1 MRSVVVTMLVT
12 SLLCWCASCV
22 ENEPPPAQA
31 GKKPVTILSPP
42 AAAEG
47 TTKVKP
53 DEQKQPS
60 RADREAQKKQAARLL
75 SAAPQVPAGAPAAPK
90 GAQFTIFCGRL
101 QGDAHVERA
110 NKIKGDLI
118 SSTGLRD
125 FYVLH
130 EDGQSLLYYGYYRT
144 FNDPNDPKEAARAQ
158 ADLKRVKALE
168 SDGNRL
174 FAGALFVDME
184 APDPQAP
191 PEWNLVN
198 ARGTWSL
205 QIAAYKDSPLR
216 KEAAVEAVRE
226 ARKQGVE
233 AYYYHGDTVS
243 SVCVGAWPEGAI
255 RYVSPTNDV
264 HKSVIVNQPVI
275 AEPSQRVEMQADQ
288 IRESAR
294 KANAEVV
301 QGKVEVVDATLLQT
315 MKQYPT
321 HAVNGMQTV
330 KSINGQTIPDP
341 SLLIRIPAPAEGK
354 SILTSAPPPSD
365 GYQPGV
371 RHRQPL
377 QRDVEPQPVTRKQQ
391 QPPPQPGM
399 GKLKSIDG

>member
-1 MRSVVVTMLVT
+1 MRCAVVTVLVT
-12 SLLCWCASCV
+12 ALLGWCASCV

-31 GKKPVTILSPP
+31 HDRKPVTILSPP

-53 DEQKQPS
+53 TERQQVT
-60 RADREAQKKQAARLL
+60 RAEREAQQKQVVRASA
-75 SAAPQVPAGAPAAPK
+75 AAPQVPDGAPAAPK
-90 GAQFTIFCGRL
+90 GAQFTIFCGRV

-110 NKIKGDLI
+110 SKIKGDLI

-144 FNDPNDPKEAARAQ
+144 FNDPKDAKEAARAQ
-158 ADLKRVKALE
+158 ADLKRIKALE

-198 ARGTWSL
+198 ARGAWSL

-226 ARKQGVE
+226 ARKQGIE
-233 AYYYHGDTVS
+233 AYYYHGETVS

-275 AEPSQRVEMQADQ
+275 ADPSQATPMSADQ
-288 IRESAR
+288 QRERAR

-301 QGKVEVVDATLLQT
+301 QGKVEVVDATLLAT
-315 MKQYPT
+315 MKQYPS

-354 SILTSAPPPSD
+354 SILTSVPPHGTEPSAL
-365 GYQPGV
+365 
-371 RHRQPL
+371 RQ
-377 QRDVEPQPVTRKQQ
+377 QPVQRKADPRPAARKSQP
-391 QPPPQPGM
+391 PPPQPGL